1 MAGTRP
7 AMTRERSASIRF
19 APFARPWHRA
29 RTCSTG
35 PRYSAMTTAKP
46 LTYLFKDDGK
56 VPNNPALPVLV
67 YKGAVDASARAIET
81 LFSNND
87 WGNGQWRNGIYP
99 FVHYH
104 SMIHETLGIARGH
117 ARVQL
122 GGHNGEVFELTAG
135 DVVVLPAGTGHHGL
149 SRSDDLLVIGAC
161 PPDGTCILCRGDN
174 PADGGKALTTIPKVP
189 WPGSDPVLGKD
200 GRMPS
205 LWRR

>member
-1 MAGTRP
+1 
-7 AMTRERSASIRF
+7 
-19 APFARPWHRA
+19 
-29 RTCSTG
+29 
-35 PRYSAMTTAKP
+35 MTTAKP

-67 YKGAVDASARAIET
+67 YKGVVDVSARAIET

-122 GGHNGEVFELTAG
+122 GGQNGEVFELAAG
-135 DVVVLPAGTGHHGL
+135 DVVVLPAGTGHQRL
-149 SRSDDLLVIGAC
+149 SSSDDLLVIGAY
-161 PPDGTCILCRGDN
+161 PPDGHYDLCRGTS
-174 PADGGKALTTIPKVP
+174 AEHARAVATIPRVP
-189 WPGSDPVLGKD
+189 VPQTDPLHGAT
-200 GRMPS
+200 GPLTR
-205 LWRR
+205 LWR